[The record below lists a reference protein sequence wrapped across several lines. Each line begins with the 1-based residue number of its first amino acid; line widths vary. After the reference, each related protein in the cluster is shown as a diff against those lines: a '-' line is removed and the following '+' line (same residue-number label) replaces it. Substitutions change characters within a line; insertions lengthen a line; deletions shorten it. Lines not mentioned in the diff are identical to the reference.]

1 MKKISFIG
9 AYDKT
14 DVILYIAKILV
25 AMDKRVLVVDS
36 TINQKAKYVV
46 PVIKPTRAYVTDFEN
61 IDVAVGFNNFNE
73 IKEYLGYPIHAE
85 LPYDIALLDID
96 QSESITSFNI
106 TNEDTNYFVTGFD
119 LYSLKRGLE
128 ILSGIT
134 QVMNLTKVLF
144 SKNMNKEEDDYLNYL
159 SLGYKIVWNEER
171 VYFPFE
177 VGDQTIIAEN
187 QRVSKIKFRKLSEQY
202 KESLIYITEQ
212 ILEQDEYSKMKKIF
226 KQLEKDV

>member
-14 DVILYIAKILV
+14 DLILYIAKILV

-96 QSESITSFNI
+96 
-106 TNEDTNYFVTGFD
+106 
-119 LYSLKRGLE
+119 
-128 ILSGIT
+128 
-134 QVMNLTKVLF
+134 KVG
-144 SKNMNKEEDDYLNYL
+144 S
-159 SLGYKIVWNEER
+159 
-171 VYFPFE
+171 
-177 VGDQTIIAEN
+177 
-187 QRVSKIKFRKLSEQY
+187 
-202 KESLIYITEQ
+202 
-212 ILEQDEYSKMKKIF
+212 
-226 KQLEKDV
+226 

>member
-14 DVILYIAKILV
+14 DLILYIAKILV

-61 IDVAVGFNNFNE
+61 IDVAVGFDNFND
-73 IKEYLGYPIHAE
+73 IKQYLGYPIHAE

-96 QSESITSFNI
+96 QSECVTSFNI
-106 TNEDTNYFVTGFD
+106 TDEDTNFFVTGFD
-119 LYSLKRGLE
+119 LFSLKRGLE
-128 ILSGIT
+128 ILSGLT
-134 QVMNLTKVLF
+134 QILHLTKVLF
-144 SKNMNKEEDDYLNYL
+144 SKEMSKEEDDYLNYL
-159 SLGYKIVWNEER
+159 SLGYKIVWDEER

-177 VGDQTIIAEN
+177 VGDQTVIAEN

-202 KESLIYITEQ
+202 KESLIYITQQ
-212 ILEQDEYSKMKKIF
+212 ILGEEEYAKMKKVF

>member
-1 MKKISFIG
+1 MRKISFIG

-25 AMDKRVLVVDS
+25 AMDKRVLVIDS

-61 IDVAVGFNNFNE
+61 IDVAVGFNNFND
-73 IKEYLGYPIHAE
+73 IKQYLGYPIHAE
-85 LPYDIALLDID
+85 LPYDIALIDID
-96 QSESITSFNI
+96 QSECITSFNI
-106 TNEDTNYFVTGFD
+106 TDEDTNYFVTGFD

-128 ILSGIT
+128 ILSGLT
-134 QVMNLTKVLF
+134 QILHMTKVLF
-144 SKNMNKEEDDYLNYL
+144 SKTMSKEEDDYLNYL

-177 VGDQTIIAEN
+177 VGDETVIAEN

-202 KESLIYITEQ
+202 KESLIYITQQ
-212 ILEQDEYSKMKKIF
+212 ILGQDEYSKMKKVF